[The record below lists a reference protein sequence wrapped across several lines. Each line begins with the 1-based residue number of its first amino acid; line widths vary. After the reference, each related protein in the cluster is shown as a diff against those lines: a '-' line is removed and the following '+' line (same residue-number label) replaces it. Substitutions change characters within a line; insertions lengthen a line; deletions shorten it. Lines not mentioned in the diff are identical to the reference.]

1 MNMTNSI
8 RRRAIRKNEN
18 KDVQIAYKI
27 CLLLALLLKFLC
39 RKKNEL
45 FKCMKNYQIKMEV
58 DHVKE
63 IIRYIL
69 CERLLQLY

>member
-1 MNMTNSI
+1 MNVTNSI
-8 RRRAIRKNEN
+8 RRRPIKKTKIRT
-18 KDVQIAYKI
+18 YKLHI
-27 CLLLALLLKFLC
+27 KFVYCLLYYLNPFVE
-39 RKKNEL
+39 KNEL

-69 CERLLQLY
+69 CERLSQLY